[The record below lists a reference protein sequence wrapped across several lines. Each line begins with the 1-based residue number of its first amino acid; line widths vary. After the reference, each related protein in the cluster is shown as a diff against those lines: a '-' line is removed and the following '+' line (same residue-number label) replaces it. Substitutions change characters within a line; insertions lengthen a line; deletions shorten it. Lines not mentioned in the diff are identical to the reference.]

1 MLKYLISTLEYLIVP
16 GVLLGMMFAYIQG
29 RCGQAGRKIL
39 TWGVIAGCAGACVL
53 SYLKNKTKL
62 IDTGN
67 LNMVIFSISLAA
79 FIVFLIMD
87 RKKKQDTDQ
96 EEKAGI
102 AAAIPAAVLA
112 FIQMFYSL
120 PDVLAFPYTIMLS
133 GESFFS
139 TGFLYRIIGIV
150 LGVILVVVTAL
161 AVYFV
166 CVRIKLGAAGIL
178 LKIALLI
185 VAVQQVTKILQ
196 TLLTRRYISGKALFQ
211 LIKFTSNH
219 ANLFVLGVI
228 LAVVFLPVVLWI
240 RSFHV
245 REPYSNPAEYR
256 KIRANW
262 RSIRRWSTTLL
273 ICLILAFVNI
283 TAVKAYVN
291 RPVELSPTEE
301 CELRGDNLYISF
313 EQVEDGHLH
322 RFAYTTENDVAVR
335 FIIIKK
341 PNSSS
346 YGVGLDACDI
356 CGETGYYERGDQVI
370 CNRCD
375 VIMNV
380 NTIGFKGGCNPKVI
394 DYSIENG
401 YIIVPTYT
409 LIEHEKDFS

>member
-16 GVLLGMMFAYIQG
+16 GVLIGMMIAYIHG
-29 RCGQAGRKIL
+29 CCGHTGRKIL
-39 TWGVIAGCAGACVL
+39 MWGVMAGCAAACVL
-53 SYLKNKTKL
+53 AYLKNKTKL
-62 IDTGN
+62 IDTAN

-79 FIVFLIMD
+79 LVIFLIVD
-87 RKKKQDTDQ
+87 GRKKEDEGNGDIVT
-96 EEKAGI
+96 AV
-102 AAAIPAAVLA
+102 PAAVLV
-112 FIQMFYSL
+112 FIQVFYSL
-120 PDVLAFPYTIMLS
+120 PDVIAFPYTIMLS

-139 TGFLYRIIGIV
+139 TGFLYRVIGIA
-150 LGVILVVVTAL
+150 LGAALVIVTAL
-161 AVYFV
+161 AAYFV
-166 CVRIKLGAAGIL
+166 CRRIRIRATGVL

-185 VAVQQVTKILQ
+185 VAAQQVTKILQ

-228 LAVVFLPVVLWI
+228 LAVFFMPVILWI

-245 REPYSNPAEYR
+245 NEPYSNPAEHR

-262 RSIRRWSTTLL
+262 RSIRRWSTALL
-273 ICLILAFVNI
+273 VCLVLAFINM
-283 TAVKAYVN
+283 TAVKAWES

-301 CELRGDNLYISF
+301 CEQRGDAMYVSF
-313 EQVEDGHLH
+313 AQVEDGHLH
-322 RFAYTTENDVAVR
+322 RFAYTSENGVAIR

-341 PNSSS
+341 PNSSA

-356 CGETGYYERGDQVI
+356 CGETGYYERGDQVV

-375 VIMNV
+375 VVMNV

-394 DYSIENG
+394 DYSVEDG
-401 YIIVPTYT
+401 YIIVPTAT
-409 LIEHEKDFS
+409 LLEHEKDFS

>member
-16 GVLLGMMFAYIQG
+16 GVLLGMLFAYIHG
-29 RCGQAGRKIL
+29 RCGLAGRKIL
-39 TWGVIAGCAGACVL
+39 MWGAVAGCGGACVL

-79 FIVFLIMD
+79 FVVFLIMD
-87 RKKKQDTDQ
+87 GKKRRNE
-96 EEKAGI
+96 EEKRTAI
-102 AAAIPAAVLA
+102 AIPAAALA
-112 FIQMFYSL
+112 FIQIFYAL
-120 PDVLAFPYTIMLS
+120 PDVLAFPYTIMLG

-150 LGVILVVVTAL
+150 LGVILVVVTAM
-161 AVYFV
+161 AAYFV
-166 CVRIKLGAAGIL
+166 CVRISLKATGIL

-185 VAVQQVTKILQ
+185 VAFQQVTKILQ
-196 TLLTRRYISGKALFQ
+196 TLLTRRYISGKAIFR

-219 ANLFVLGVI
+219 ANLFIFGVI

-245 REPYSNPAEYR
+245 REPYTNPAEHR
-256 KIRANW
+256 KIKANW

-273 ICLILAFVNI
+273 ACLILTFVNL
-283 TAVKAYVN
+283 TALKAYDS

-301 CELRGDNLYISF
+301 CELRGDNLYIPF
-313 EQVEDGHLH
+313 AQVEDGHLH

-341 PNSSS
+341 PNSSA

-375 VIMNV
+375 VVMNV

-394 DYSIENG
+394 DYSVENG
-401 YIIVPTYT
+401 YIIVPTAT
-409 LIEHEKDFS
+409 LIEHESDFS

>member
-16 GVLLGMMFAYIQG
+16 GVLIGMMIAYIHG
-29 RCGQAGRKIL
+29 RCGHTGRKIL
-39 TWGVIAGCAGACVL
+39 MWGVMAGCAAACVL
-53 SYLKNKTKL
+53 AYLKNKTKL
-62 IDTGN
+62 IDTAN

-79 FIVFLIMD
+79 LVIFLIVD
-87 RKKKQDTDQ
+87 GRKKEDEGNGDIVT
-96 EEKAGI
+96 AV
-102 AAAIPAAVLA
+102 PAAVLV
-112 FIQMFYSL
+112 FIQVFYSL
-120 PDVLAFPYTIMLS
+120 PDVIAFPYTIMLS

-139 TGFLYRIIGIV
+139 TGFLYRVIGIA
-150 LGVILVVVTAL
+150 LGAALVIVTAL
-161 AVYFV
+161 AAYFV
-166 CVRIKLGAAGIL
+166 CRRIRIRATGVL

-185 VAVQQVTKILQ
+185 VAAQQVTKILQ

-228 LAVVFLPVVLWI
+228 LAVFFMPVILWI

-245 REPYSNPAEYR
+245 NEPYSNPAEHR

-262 RSIRRWSTTLL
+262 RSIRRWSTALL
-273 ICLILAFVNI
+273 VCLVLAFINM
-283 TAVKAYVN
+283 TAVKAWES

-301 CELRGDNLYISF
+301 CEQRGDAMYVSF
-313 EQVEDGHLH
+313 AQVEDGHLH
-322 RFAYTTENDVAVR
+322 RFAYTSENGVAIR

-341 PNSSS
+341 PNSSA

-356 CGETGYYERGDQVI
+356 CGETGYYERGDQVV

-375 VIMNV
+375 VVMNV

-394 DYSIENG
+394 DYSVEDG
-401 YIIVPTYT
+401 YIIVPTAT
-409 LIEHEKDFS
+409 LLEHEKDFS